1 MLFAGLFN
9 MTHVCSL
16 AGLCP
21 QRLRNAKPYVPVWDI
36 HHILCLSGETVAG
49 TLSLRLQQL
58 DVRCETK
65 TRDNASLPPSCYC
78 AHTSATWACV
88 MRSVWLPADTTLQDV
103 QSPLDLTHT
112 NAGRSAK
119 LCLSLAS
126 AGMQVFVNVVVSV
139 QYQVGTEPSHASL
152 LCCFLAAMSPED
164 ICTPV
169 MPPAPHWSAC
179 R

>member
-1 MLFAGLFN
+1 MQSRRVVPSTIEKCQALCASLGHSPHSVFIRRDCGWDLVSPFTTVGCAVRDEDKGQRKSPTLLLLC
-9 MTHVCSL
+9 THFCNL
-16 AGLCP
+16 GLCDA
-21 QRLRNAKPYVPVWDI
+21 QR
-36 HHILCLSGETVAG
+36 VAPC
-49 TLSLRLQQL
+49 R
-58 DVRCETK
+58 
-65 TRDNASLPPSCYC
+65 Y
-78 AHTSATWACV
+78 H
-88 MRSVWLPADTTLQDV
+88 PADV